1 MVINRLGF
9 LSLAVKIRA
18 PIVCHQ
24 VPKSLNKIRRLLLNP
39 PVSGQGRTVSW
50 TNLHGAGFGL
60 AIAEAATLYQGLIF
74 VVLDDPRQL
83 QFVEAE
89 LRFFLGNDT
98 SLLDEDIE
106 LLNFPS
112 WECLPYDVFS
122 PHQDITSER
131 MRMLARLEQVKRG
144 IILTTTENLIQR
156 LPPVDYVFGHSFSLY
171 RGDSINLNA
180 LRDRLTSANYV
191 HVTQVLSPGEFA
203 VRGGLIDVY
212 PTGSDSP
219 FRLDLFGDEVESI
232 RYFDPDTQRS
242 ADSTN
247 QIELLPA
254 REFPMTE
261 TGIKTFRQS
270 FRRTFEG
277 DPRRQT
283 VYNEV
288 SEGRTPAG
296 TEFFFPLFFES
307 TATLFDYLPE
317 NTLLITEQSIKESL
331 RTIWAEIKDRYV
343 NANYDPLRKVLPPEL
358 LYLSP
363 DQLDEK
369 VRLFDRINHV
379 PGNFR
384 EADWVA
390 ATDKSIQLPVEPRAD
405 SPYHLLL
412 DHLQNTKNRVLIAL
426 ETAGRREAMEAMLTN
441 HDRNCVNCESLDDF
455 LNGQEKLSICIA
467 PLERGLNLPTLDI
480 EILTESQLYGERVF
494 QRRRRSSRAQD
505 PATLIRS
512 LAELNIG
519 DPVVHIEHGV
529 GRYRGLENLD
539 IYGEETE
546 FLVLEYLNSDKLYV
560 PVLSLNLIS
569 RFIGGSPESAPLHRL
584 GTDQWQKVKKRA
596 REKAYDVAAELLEI
610 EALRNARKG
619 NAMEIDQEDYD
630 AFTSRFPFEE
640 TVDQER
646 AIKEVLEDLA
656 SPEPMDR
663 LVCGDVGFGKT
674 EVALRAAYIAVQNNK
689 QVAMLVPTTL
699 LAQQHHQTFVDRFAE
714 LSVTVELLSRFR
726 TKKDTESLIASMKNG
741 QPDIVIG
748 THRLLQDD
756 INFKR
761 LGLLIIDEEQRFGV
775 RQKEKIKRLRSQVD
789 ILTLTAT
796 PIPRTLNITMS
807 GLRSISIIATP
818 PSSRLSIKT
827 FVRDWNRGLIR
838 EACLREIRRG
848 GQVYYLH
855 NNVRTIES
863 AVEDLRELVP
873 EAEINFGHGQM
884 GELQLERV
892 MQDFYHQRFNVLV
905 CSTIIE
911 SGIDIPSANTIIINR
926 ADKFGLAQLHQLRG
940 RVGRSHHQAYAYLLV
955 PDRKF
960 ITNDARK
967 RLDAIDSMDDL
978 GAGFALASHDLE
990 IRGAG
995 ELLGETQS
1003 GSIDDV
1009 GFSLYSEYLAMAVSS
1024 IKDEKIPPTADPA
1037 HLSALIEIHIP
1048 ALFPEDYLANTHTR
1062 LILYKRIANAN
1073 NVSELEELQIETID
1087 RFGLLPEAAKNLFR
1101 LTAIRLQSERIG
1113 IAKIDIGDSGGQ
1125 INFSDDIAVDPSAI
1139 LNLIQENPHQYQLA
1153 GPNAL
1158 KIKGDFHDHAV
1169 RLSSCESL
1177 IDTLSVGLH

>member
-1 MVINRLGF
+1 MR
-9 LSLAVKIRA
+9 
-18 PIVCHQ
+18 P
-24 VPKSLNKIRRLLLNP
+24 LLLNP
-39 PVSGQGRTVSW
+39 PVSGPGRAVSW
-50 TNLHGAGFGL
+50 TSLQGAAFGL
-60 AIAEAATLYQGLIF
+60 AIAEAATRHQGPIL
-74 VVLDDPRQL
+74 VVLDDLRQIRI
-83 QFVEAE
+83 VDAE
-89 LRFFLGNDT
+89 IRFFLGLDASRPND
-98 SLLDEDIE
+98 DIE

-131 MRMLARLEQVKRG
+131 MRLLAGLGQVNRG
-144 IILTTTENLIQR
+144 IVLTSTENLIQR
-156 LPPVDYVFGHSFSLY
+156 LPPVDYVLGHSFSL
-171 RGDSINLNA
+171 RCGESVKLDA
-180 LRDRLTSANYV
+180 LRQQLSNANYV
-191 HVTQVLSPGEFA
+191 HVNQVLSPGEFA

-219 FRLDLFGDEVESI
+219 FRLDLFGDEIESI

-242 ADSTN
+242 TESTD
-247 QIELLPA
+247 QIQLLPA
-254 REFPMTE
+254 REFPITE
-261 TGIKTFRQS
+261 SGIKTFRQS
-270 FRRTFEG
+270 FRRIFEG
-277 DPRRQT
+277 DPRRQS

-288 SEGRTPAG
+288 SDGRTPAG

-307 TATLFDYLPE
+307 TATLFDYLPD
-317 NTLLITEQSIKESL
+317 NTLLITEQSIKDSAGA
-331 RTIWAEIKDRYV
+331 TWAEINDRYV
-343 NANYDPLRKVLPPEL
+343 NANYDPSRKVLPPEF
-358 LYLSP
+358 LYLNP
-363 DQLDEK
+363 DQLSEK
-369 VRLFDRINHV
+369 FNSYDQVNHI
-379 PGNFR
+379 PGISR
-384 EADWVA
+384 QADWIA
-390 ATDKSIQLPVEPRAD
+390 ATGTSVQLPVEPRAE

-412 DHLQNTKNRVLIAL
+412 DHLRNTKNRVLIAL

-441 HDRNCVNCESLDDF
+441 HSFSCVNCDGLDDF
-455 LNGQEKLSICIA
+455 LNGQARLSVCVA
-467 PLERGLNLPTLDI
+467 PLERGLNLPNSDV

-494 QRRRRSSRAQD
+494 QRRRRSNRSQD
-505 PATLIRS
+505 PASLIRS
-512 LAELNIG
+512 LAELSIG

-546 FLVLEYLNSDKLYV
+546 FLVLEYQNSDKLYV

-569 RFIGGSPESAPLHRL
+569 RFVGGSPETAPLHRL
-584 GTDQWQKVKKRA
+584 GTDQWQKTKKRA
-596 REKAYDVAAELLEI
+596 QEKAYDVAAELLEI

-619 NAMEIDQEDYD
+619 NAMEIDQEDYV
-630 AFTSRFPFEE
+630 AFASRFPFEE
-640 TVDQER
+640 TADQER
-646 AIKEVLEDLA
+646 AINEVLEDLA

-699 LAQQHHQTFVDRFAE
+699 LAQQHYQTFVDRFAD
-714 LSVTVELLSRFR
+714 LSVSVDLLSRFR
-726 TKKDTESLIASMKNG
+726 TKKDSESLVASMKNG

-756 INFKR
+756 VGFKR

-827 FVRDWNRGLIR
+827 FVRDWNKGLIR

-863 AVEDLRELVP
+863 TVEDLRELVP
-873 EAEINFGHGQM
+873 EAQINFGHGQM
-884 GELQLERV
+884 GEVQLERV
-892 MQDFYHQRFNVLV
+892 MQDFYHQRFNILV

-911 SGIDIPSANTIIINR
+911 SGIDIPSANTIIIDR
-926 ADKFGLAQLHQLRG
+926 SDKFGLAQLHQLRG

-955 PDRKF
+955 PDRKI
-960 ITNDARK
+960 ITNDAKK

-1003 GSIDDV
+1003 GTIDDV

-1024 IKDEKIPPTADPA
+1024 IKEEKTPTSIDTV
-1037 HLSALIEIHIP
+1037 LQSARIEIHIP

-1062 LILYKRIANAN
+1062 LTLYKRIASAN
-1073 NVSELEELQIETID
+1073 NITELEELQIETID
-1087 RFGLLPEAAKNLFR
+1087 RFGLLPEAGKNLFR
-1101 LTAIRLQSERIG
+1101 LTAMRLQSERIG
-1113 IAKIDIGDSGGQ
+1113 IAKIDVGETGGQ
-1125 INFSDDIAVDPSAI
+1125 FEFSDEIAIDPSTI
-1139 LNLIQENPHQYQLA
+1139 LNIIQEDPHQYQLA

-1158 KIKGDFHDHAV
+1158 RMKGDFHDHAV
-1169 RLSSCESL
+1169 RLKSCENL
-1177 IDTLSVGLH
+1177 IDTLTTGLPQ